1 MKYLKIFG
9 KILFF
14 MLFYLGLQILMI
26 NNLNLSSSLLSLSIS
41 AVISAVVY
49 VLIDRSTLSYI
60 RRVNAKG
67 LILSISTGF
76 LTVVTSTL
84 VALILYYTFPEVL
97 ETSDNISNLLLSEDL
112 FQVILAVVIMAPII
126 EELIFRLLVY
136 GELRKA
142 LGVKISIILQAILFG
157 LYHANLYQF
166 SYAFII
172 GLIFGYIFH
181 KTENITVTIIAHMIN
196 NLISVLIV
204 FYGGQGIYFLI
215 SLVLSVVAIINI
227 KNLKKS
233 SHV

>member
-157 LYHANLYQF
+157 LYHANLYKYLLHF
-166 SYAFII
+166 
-172 GLIFGYIFH
+172 
-181 KTENITVTIIAHMIN
+181 
-196 NLISVLIV
+196 
-204 FYGGQGIYFLI
+204 FYNCF
-215 SLVLSVVAIINI
+215 N
-227 KNLKKS
+227 
-233 SHV
+233 